1 MSQLARPG
9 SAVDAAQNV
18 GVSMSIAERAVL
30 EAKMAYNNL
39 GYDASAEW
47 PNISARTIASV
58 RAAYDHWEKAKADL
72 EYARYMAHRNYPSM
86 EGLRPSFEPANPALV
101 RKRQA

>member
-1 MSQLARPG
+1 MALDPKSVGCMSQLARPG

-30 EAKMAYNNL
+30 EAKRAYDDL
-39 GYDASAEW
+39 GYAASAEW
-47 PNISARTIASV
+47 PNVSDRTIAAV
-58 RAAYDHWEKAKADL
+58 HAAYDHWETAKADL

-86 EGLRPSFEPANPALV
+86 EGFTSII
-101 RKRQA
+101 